1 MKILVTGFDPFGK
14 DKINPALEAIKEL
27 PSEINGHEVIT
38 LEVPTVGFK
47 SLEVIEEGIK
57 KYDPDIVL
65 SIGQAAG
72 RFDITVERVG
82 INLDDYRI
90 PDNDGNQFIDSKIFE
105 DAPDAYIVKLPVKKM
120 VENIKANG
128 IPASVSMTA
137 GTFVCN
143 HVLFGVSHIL
153 ATKYKGKRNG
163 FIHIPCLPEQAVD
176 KRNMPSMSK
185 DKIVAGI
192 IHAIEVIAED
202 EIAVSGGKIC

>member
-1 MKILVTGFDPFGK
+1 MKILVTGFDPFGE
-14 DKINPALEAIKEL
+14 DIINPALETVKCL
-27 PSEINGHEVIT
+27 PAKINGHKIIG
-38 LEVPTVGFK
+38 LEVPTVAFK
-47 SLEVIEEGIK
+47 SLKVIESAIRK
-57 KYDPDIVL
+57 HNPDIIL
-65 SIGQAAG
+65 SLGQAAG
-72 RFDITVERVG
+72 RGDISVERVG
-82 INLDDYRI
+82 VNLDDFRI
-90 PDNDGNQFIDSKIFE
+90 PDNEGNQFIHRKIFE

-153 ATKYKGKRNG
+153 ATKYKGKKNG

-185 DKIVAGI
+185 ETILAGI
-192 IHAIEVIAED
+192 VHAIEVIAED
-202 EIAVSGGKIC
+202 EIAVTGGKIC